1 MKTALITGT
10 TSGIGKAFAE
20 KFASMGNNI
29 ILVSRNEEKL
39 KRQQND
45 LQCHYHVSVKYI
57 ACDLTQANAVDLIFK
72 ELNNCQVSVD
82 FLVNNAGFNE
92 CGLFTNTDIEQEMK
106 MIDLHIRFITQLTKR
121 ILPMM
126 KKNNYGLIV
135 NIGSTGSFI
144 PSPSDAVYSA
154 TKAYIMSFSNA
165 LYGELKRTGIKITLL
180 CPGATETEFARKA
193 NIEHTLLFKF
203 AVMKPDKVVKIAY
216 PKIIKG
222 KRLIIPGMY
231 NKLLVFFSKIMP
243 IDITNKLTL
252 IMMTGR

>member
-39 KRQQND
+39 KKQQND
-45 LQCHYHVSVKYI
+45 LQSQYYVAVKYI
-57 ACDLTQANAVDLIFK
+57 VCELTQLNAVDLIF
-72 ELNNCQVSVD
+72 ERLSNWQVSVD

-92 CGLFTNTDIEQEMK
+92 CGLFTNTDMEQETK
-106 MIDLHIRFITQLTKR
+106 MIDLHIRFVTQITKR

-126 KKNNYGLIV
+126 KKNNYGRIV
-135 NIGSTGSFI
+135 NVGSTGSFI

-165 LYGELKRTGIKITLL
+165 LYGELKKTDIKITLL
-180 CPGATETEFARKA
+180 CPGQRKQ
-193 NIEHTLLFKF
+193 NLRQKQIY
-203 AVMKPDKVVKIAY
+203 KIPCY
-216 PKIIKG
+216 S
-222 KRLIIPGMY
+222 
-231 NKLLVFFSKIMP
+231 NVQ
-243 IDITNKLTL
+243 
-252 IMMTGR
+252 

>member
-57 ACDLTQANAVDLIFK
+57 VCDLTQANAVDLIFK
-72 ELNNCQVSVD
+72 ELNNWQVSVD
-82 FLVNNAGFNE
+82 FLINNAGFNE

-216 PKIIKG
+216 PKMIKG
-222 KRLIIPGMY
+222 KRLIIPGLY
-231 NKLLVFFSKIMP
+231 NKLLVFFSKVIP
-243 IDITNKLTL
+243 INITNKLTL
-252 IMMTGR
+252 IMMNRH

>member
-45 LQCHYHVSVKYI
+45 LQSHYHVSVKYI

-72 ELNNCQVSVD
+72 ELN
-82 FLVNNAGFNE
+82 
-92 CGLFTNTDIEQEMK
+92 
-106 MIDLHIRFITQLTKR
+106 H
-121 ILPMM
+121 
-126 KKNNYGLIV
+126 YGRIV
-135 NIGSTGSFI
+135 NVGSTGSFI

-165 LYGELKRTGIKITLL
+165 LYGELKRTGIKVTLL
-180 CPGATETEFARKA
+180 CPGATETEFAAKA
-193 NIEHTLLFKF
+193 NIQNTMLFKY
-203 AVMKPDKVVKIAY
+203 AVMKPEKVAAIAY
-216 PKIIKG
+216 PKLMSG
-222 KRLIIPGMY
+222 KRLVIPGIY
-231 NKLLVFFSKIMP
+231 NKF
-243 IDITNKLTL
+243 
-252 IMMTGR
+252 

>member
-20 KFASMGNNI
+20 KFAGMGNNI

-39 KRQQND
+39 KNQQND
-45 LQCHYHVSVKYI
+45 LQSHYHVSVKYI
-57 ACDLTQANAVDLIFK
+57 ACDLAQTNAVDLIMN
-72 ELNNCQVSVD
+72 EINNWQVSVD

-92 CGLFTNTDIEQEMK
+92 CGMFSDTDMTQEMK

-126 KKNNYGLIV
+126 KENNYGRIV
-135 NIGSTGSFI
+135 NVGSTGSFI

-165 LYGELKRTGIKITLL
+165 LYGELKKTGIKVTLL
-180 CPGATETEFARKA
+180 CPGATETEFAVKA
-193 NIEHTLLFKF
+193 NIQNTLLFKF
-203 AVMKPDKVVKIAY
+203 AVMKPERVVEITY
-216 PKIIKG
+216 PKLVKG
-222 KRLIIPGMY
+222 KRLVIPGLY
-231 NKLLVFFSKIMP
+231 NKFLILFSRILP
-243 IDITNKLTL
+243 VEITNSLTL
-252 IMMTGR
+252 FMMKQ